1 MSRVKSMVDKIE
13 VLYMAGV
20 SDTEISRRLGVP
32 MGFIEE
38 AVTLIDEMNYHE
50 DMANGVG
57 ALYQPV
63 CG

>member
-1 MSRVKSMVDKIE
+1 MSRIKSVIDHIE

-32 MGFIEE
+32 MDFIEE

-50 DMANGVG
+50 DMANGAG
-57 ALYQPV
+57 AWYLPV
-63 CG
+63 

>member
-1 MSRVKSMVDKIE
+1 MSRIKSVIDQIE
-13 VLYMAGV
+13 VLYMSGV

-50 DMANGVG
+50 DMVNGAG
-57 ALYQPV
+57 AWYLPV
-63 CG
+63 

>member
-1 MSRVKSMVDKIE
+1 MSQVKSMVDKIE

-32 MGFIEE
+32 MDFIEE
-38 AVTLIDEMNYHE
+38 AITLIDEMNYHE
-50 DMANGVG
+50 DMRNGVG

-63 CG
+63 W